1 MDRKTI
7 LAMVLIAVIIIL
19 WPIYSNLISPKM
31 EPVIQKK
38 SQLDSAV
45 VKPDS
50 TKKTTVP
57 VSITKEKVTKKDSVQ
72 TKTEEPVFWTNSPE
86 KITTIKS
93 NFFTAKISN
102 QGGGSIKLWSLN
114 TYKDFTGENVS
125 FIQTDRNINV
135 SFKYKGQIINL
146 NKAIFST
153 TTADTFYDL
162 TKNEKVSFD
171 YILPFEQNKTVKHT
185 LTFYKDRY
193 DFDLQ
198 VQFSNFGD
206 DITNNEYFVQWTSG
220 LKITEKNHT
229 EDLNYF
235 RTNVY
240 IGDAVDEFDI
250 STQPQGDISFTG
262 LTKWISSRT
271 KYFVVFII
279 PQEKDGIGCSF
290 SATSSH
296 EFGVL
301 KNKDYFLNLNMKFE
315 NNKTD
320 SYKFYIGP
328 TEYSRLNQ
336 YEENLA
342 ILLEWGWTIIKPLS
356 KGIFWIFKFLY
367 DIIPNYGI
375 VIIIFALLVKILLYP
390 LTHKSYVGMQK
401 MKEVMPRQKE
411 LQKKYKDNPKKMQEE
426 LMKLYK
432 EIGYNPLSGCLPVLL
447 QMPILFPIYQVFNAT
462 IDLRQAPFAGWIH
475 DLSVPD
481 TVAVLHT
488 GLPFIGD
495 FNVNP
500 LPIIMTILTFVQQKI
515 TPMTPTDDSDP
526 AQRFNQ
532 KFMLYGMPILFFFI
546 FNNFSSGLVMYW
558 TIFNVLTMLQQYLM
572 SKHILK

>member
-1 MDRKTI
+1 
-7 LAMVLIAVIIIL
+7 MVLIAVIIIL
-19 WPIYSNLISPKM
+19 WPVYSGLINPKN
-31 EPVIQKK
+31 ESVVQKKPQIDSVFIKKDTIQKTDLTAKLVAEKISLK
-38 SQLDSAV
+38 SSETNIKDSA
-45 VKPDS
+45 
-50 TKKTTVP
+50 
-57 VSITKEKVTKKDSVQ
+57 I
-72 TKTEEPVFWTNSPE
+72 FWTNSPE
-86 KITTIKS
+86 KITTIK
-93 NFFTAKISN
+93 NDFFTAQLSN
-102 QGGGSIKLWSLN
+102 KGGGSIKLWSLN
-114 TYKDFTGENVS
+114 KYKDYQGEKVS
-125 FIQTDRNINV
+125 FIQSDKNLNI
-135 SFKYKGQIINL
+135 SFKYRGQQIDL
-146 NKAIFST
+146 SKAYFSYSGNDSVYDMTQIDKASFSYTLIFDS
-153 TTADTFYDL
+153 
-162 TKNEKVSFD
+162 V
-171 YILPFEQNKTVKHT
+171 KTIKHT
-185 LTFYKDRY
+185 LTFYKDQY

-198 VQFSNFGD
+198 VQFLDFSD

-220 LKITEKNHT
+220 LKITEKNLT

-235 RTNVY
+235 RTNVF
-240 IGDAVDEFDI
+240 IGDEVEDFDI
-250 STQPQGDISFTG
+250 SSQPNGDVSFTG
-262 LTKWISSRT
+262 VTKWISTRS

-279 PQEKDGIGCSF
+279 PQEKDGSGCSF
-290 SATSSH
+290 SATTSH
-296 EFGVL
+296 EYGAL
-301 KNKDYFLNLNMKFE
+301 KSKDYFLNLHMKFE
-315 NNKTD
+315 NNKKD
-320 SYKFYIGP
+320 VFKFYIGP
-328 TEYSRLNQ
+328 TEYARLNQ
-336 YEENLA
+336 YNENLS
-342 ILLEWGWTIIKPLS
+342 IILEWGWTIIKPLS
-356 KGIFWIFKFLY
+356 KGIFWIFRFLY
-367 DIIPNYGI
+367 DFIPNYGI
-375 VIIIFALLVKILLYP
+375 VILIFALLVKILLYP

-558 TIFNVLTMLQQYLM
+558 TVFNVLTMLQQYLM
-572 SKHILK
+572 SKHIIK